1 MQIYGYSIIMR
12 IGHTKLMAKAMFAGY
27 DIEGLVKKA
36 NELQAESDR
45 RLELLKEALSILYSM
60 SNARACWPETV
71 EAIEKEL
78 GGE

>member
-1 MQIYGYSIIMR
+1 MSDMIDWTDNETII
-12 IGHTKLMAKAMFAGY
+12 AA
-27 DIEGLVKKA
+27 LVD
-36 NELQAESDR
+36 ESDR

-78 GGE
+78 ADAKEI

>member
-1 MQIYGYSIIMR
+1 MSENFYYHKVKAGVDLYLDRAMNAE
-12 IGHTKLMAKAMFAGY
+12 AKAT
-27 DIEGLVKKA
+27 
-36 NELQAESDR
+36 R

-78 GGE
+78 ADE